1 MWARYRKWKHALVLP
16 LFAVGW
22 LSLKFSPDGSIQQ
35 KIGLACAVLFWG
47 GYLVEEVVWIAQKR
61 GRPCPA
67 CGQRLDLKPF
77 RIYSRCPYCKKS
89 L

>member
-1 MWARYRKWKHALVLP
+1 MWARNRKWKHALVP
-16 LFAVGW
+16 LLVAVGYC
-22 LSLKFSPDGSIQQ
+22 SLKFSPDGSLQQ
-35 KIGLACAVLFWG
+35 KIGLACAVLFFG

>member
-22 LSLKFSPDGSIQQ
+22 LSLKFSPDGSIPQ
-35 KIGLACAVLFWG
+35 KIGLACAVLFFG